1 MPLGFE
7 RAVFAA
13 VSVSFMLGAAP
24 SLADGAAEPTYGRM
38 DGDVSLVV
46 GAGAMV
52 VPGAPRVEGE
62 VRIRYLDTVG
72 VFAAYEDGPRVAS
85 DLDPTRA
92 LSTGLELRPVFLA
105 RWLNG
110 LETERARL
118 DMVLDSIGLDL
129 GAIFFQP
136 RGGGFA
142 SRSGLLVGLG
152 VEIPIFAN
160 ASGPWIDLHGG
171 TRWSEDAVALGVVRG
186 AVDRSAFLAITLSWH
201 QFVSTHL
208 VDVGDEAPQ

>member
-1 MPLGFE
+1 MPSGFE

-13 VSVSFMLGAAP
+13 MSVSFVLGAVP
-24 SLADGAAEPTYGRM
+24 SWADGAADPTYGRM
-38 DGDVSLVV
+38 NGDLSLVV
-46 GAGAMV
+46 GSGAMV

-62 VRIRYLDTVG
+62 IRIRYLDTAG
-72 VFAAYEDGPRVAS
+72 VFAAYEDGPLVAS
-85 DLDPTRA
+85 DSEPRRA
-92 LSTGLELRPVFLA
+92 LSTGVELRPVFLA

-129 GAIFFQP
+129 GAIFLQP
-136 RGGGFA
+136 RAGGFA

-160 ASGPWIDLHGG
+160 ASGPWIDLQGG
-171 TRWSEDAVALGVVRG
+171 MRWSEEAVALGIVRG
-186 AVDRSAFLAITLSWH
+186 LVDRSAFLAITLSWH

-208 VDVGDEAPQ
+208 VDVWDEAPQ